1 MRRMRY
7 EALALHV
14 VAFWGRALWTSVRS
28 QSPESAS
35 PVVPRRNGHSPVTHK
50 AAEPNG
56 TATPTAAPT
65 AAPTDEELDSDT
77 VRRREE
83 ARAIVWPSVIVMWTG
98 WFVVQVK
105 KAMAHSWKGYVKCA
119 WGMDD
124 AQPLRSAANMRA

>member
-1 MRRMRY
+1 MRH
-7 EALALHV
+7 ALALRV

-28 QSPESAS
+28 QSTESAS

-77 VRRREE
+77 LRRREE
-83 ARAIVWPSVIVMWTG
+83 ARAMYLCG
-98 WFVVQVK
+98 
-105 KAMAHSWKGYVKCA
+105 
-119 WGMDD
+119 
-124 AQPLRSAANMRA
+124 LRLL